1 MVSTWQAP
9 AGGQAASG
17 WRGLETQ
24 HLPCLP
30 PQDLHHLGHQQLV
43 PQRASPSGPGGPRRS
58 PTRRQPQPV
67 PQRHFNGNHRLG
79 GQAREVGEGVG
90 GDLGSRDRLLAVRS
104 VMGPGLRNSG
114 VIFTHEAGVTQVT
127 RKSSRSVLWSRGG
140 VPSGGRGLSEVSL
153 RRLKTISTESLQ
165 VLFQKDVQASTLATG
180 GVWGGGE
187 KRSWRESA
195 RGRKGEGGGRSAP
208 SPLQAGGTR
217 AGSPRNRC
225 SHPSE
230 LSLSHLCGSLQLWDS
245 WFHGI
250 LAGRLITT
258 QLFFINEPSGLRTEV
273 APGT

>member
-1 MVSTWQAP
+1 M
-9 AGGQAASG
+9 
-17 WRGLETQ
+17 
-24 HLPCLP
+24 
-30 PQDLHHLGHQQLV
+30 
-43 PQRASPSGPGGPRRS
+43 
-58 PTRRQPQPV
+58 
-67 PQRHFNGNHRLG
+67 
-79 GQAREVGEGVG
+79 
-90 GDLGSRDRLLAVRS
+90 GSRDRLLAVRS

-127 RKSSRSVLWSRGG
+127 RKSSRSVLWSHGG
-140 VPSGGRGLSEVSL
+140 VPSGGRGPSEVSL

-165 VLFQKDVQASTLATG
+165 VVFQKDVQASTLATG